1 LILPSLSYDADGI
14 ADQIARQVEDP
25 GLKNSSPVH
34 VGLDLC
40 TRHASEFF
48 GFFVC
53 RWVLADLA
61 TLLDKFVKRN
71 TEWVL
76 G

>member
-1 LILPSLSYDADGI
+1 M
-14 ADQIARQVEDP
+14 EDP